1 MTVPPRRGR
10 PEDIP
15 ALSALAEAA
24 YAPYTARL
32 GGVDPYAMRPDFAR
46 HAGAGSL
53 HVVDRGGRPVAF
65 IIAYPQGDALMVENV
80 AVAPAV
86 QGAGIGRALL
96 GWAESDARRH
106 GLARLWLYTNEVMTE
121 NQAFYVALGY
131 VETGRRALGRMRVI
145 DYEKWLEGGPDTSA
159 R

>member
-1 MTVPPRRGR
+1 MTVAPRRGR

-32 GGVDPYAMRPDFAR
+32 GGVEPYAMRPDFAR

-53 HVVDRGGRPVAF
+53 HVVDEGGRPVAF
-65 IIAYPQGDALMVENV
+65 VIAYRQGDALMIENV
-80 AVAPAV
+80 AVDPAV

-96 GWAESDARRH
+96 GWAEGEARRQ
-106 GLARLWLYTNEVMTE
+106 GLARLCLYTNEVMTE
-121 NQAFYVALGY
+121 NRALYPSLGY

-145 DYEKWLEGGPDTSA
+145 DYEKRMEGGP
-159 R
+159 